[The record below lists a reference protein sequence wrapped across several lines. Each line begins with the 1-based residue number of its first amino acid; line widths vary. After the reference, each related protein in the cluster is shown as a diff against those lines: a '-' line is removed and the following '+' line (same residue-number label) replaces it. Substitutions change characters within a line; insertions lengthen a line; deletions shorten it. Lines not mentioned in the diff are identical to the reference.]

1 MNKGHCTL
9 NSMYEVNQEERVVTG
24 LELPVLCLLSYM
36 YHHQATTS
44 PQNCV
49 LHMCIAYFT
58 TITNRLL
65 SEPCPNYPI
74 HPYIT
79 GVSPPMAP
87 STLQQLTLVT
97 LLHTSYM

>member
-36 YHHQATTS
+36 YHPQATTS

-65 SEPCPNYPI
+65 SEPCQTTPSIP
-74 HPYIT
+74 T
-79 GVSPPMAP
+79 LQGSPPLWHP
-87 STLQQLTLVT
+87 
-97 LLHTSYM
+97 LHSNS